1 MRILV
6 LTINYWPEQT
16 GIGAVLTHRCEYL
29 ASQGHDVTVCTAMP
43 YYPEWRIHPG
53 YTGKL
58 FSREE
63 RNGVNILR
71 SWLWVP
77 KKVTSAKRIAFEI
90 SFLASSLIRA
100 IRSRKPDVLLVA
112 SPPLGLGISAVLL
125 SRWWRIPF
133 VFDVQDLQPDAAAD
147 LGMLPGPLL
156 PLLYR
161 LEFMAYRNAARIS
174 TVTEGMRNKI
184 IEKGIPADKVVVV
197 PPTADSSWFDVGT
210 LISGDDFRRQHG
222 LQGKFVVGHCGNMGV
237 KQGLDLV
244 LDAAVRLKEQR
255 DLVFLLAG
263 DGAKKTCLERR
274 AAALGLD
281 NVRFLPLQDTATFLQ
296 MLAAMDVGLIVQQS
310 TVSDI
315 VFPSKTVALLSAA
328 RPVIAA
334 VNDNSEIGR
343 VIQSSRGGVVV
354 EPEGPHAF
362 VGAAQEFLSDP
373 EKRFAMG
380 ECGRQ
385 YALQHWEKN
394 RVLSAFENYLIDT
407 ARPADDDAIA
417 KAPISVQV
425 DESCPMKSSR

>member
-29 ASQGHDVTVCTAMP
+29 ASQGHEVTVCTAVP

-58 FSREE
+58 FFSEE

-77 KKVTSAKRIAFEI
+77 RKVTSAKRIAFET
-90 SFLASSLIRA
+90 SFLASSLLRA
-100 IRSRKPDVLLVA
+100 IRKRKPDVLLVT

-125 SRWWRIPF
+125 SRWWKVPY

-147 LGMLPGPLL
+147 LRMLPGPVL

-161 LEFMAYRNAARIS
+161 LEAMAYRNAALIS

-184 IEKGIPADKVVVV
+184 IVKGTPADKVVVV
-197 PPTADSSWFDVGT
+197 PPTADSSLFDVGT
-210 LISGDDFRRQHG
+210 LISGDEFRRKHNLG
-222 LQGKFVVGHCGNMGV
+222 GRFVVGHCGNMGV

-263 DGAKKTCLERR
+263 DGAKKASLEQR

-281 NVRFLPLQDTATFLQ
+281 NVRFLPLQDTPTFLE
-296 MLAAMDVGLIVQQS
+296 MLAAMDVGLIVQRP

-315 VFPSKTVALLSAA
+315 VFPSKTVTLLSAA

-334 VNDNSEIGR
+334 VNDNSEIGV
-343 VIQSSRGGVVV
+343 VIQNSRGGVVV
-354 EPEGPHAF
+354 EPEGPHALAD
-362 VGAAQEFLSDP
+362 AAQIFLSDP

-380 ECGRQ
+380 EYGRQ

-394 RVLSAFENYLIDT
+394 RVLSAFENHLIET
-407 ARPADDDAIA
+407 ASHADHDAMA
-417 KAPISVQV
+417 EVPISV
-425 DESCPMKSSR
+425 

>member
-29 ASQGHDVTVCTAMP
+29 AFQGHDVTVCTAMP

-53 YTGKL
+53 YTGKM

-63 RNGVNILR
+63 RNGVSILR

-77 KKVTSAKRIAFEI
+77 NRVTSAKRIAFET
-90 SFLASSLIRA
+90 SFLASSLLRA
-100 IRSRKPDVLLVA
+100 IRSRKPDLLLVA
-112 SPPLGLGISAVLL
+112 SPPLGLGLSAITL
-125 SRWWRIPF
+125 SRWWKIPY

-147 LGMLPGPLL
+147 LGMLPGPVL
-156 PLLYR
+156 PVLYR
-161 LEFMAYRNAARIS
+161 LEAMAYRNAALIS

-184 IEKGIPADKVVVV
+184 LEKGIRADTVVVV
-197 PPTADSSWFDVGT
+197 PPTADGSLFDVGT
-210 LISGDDFRRQHG
+210 LISGDEFRRKHNLG
-222 LQGKFVVGHCGNMGV
+222 GKFVVGHCGNMGV

-244 LDAAVRLKEQR
+244 LDAAVLLKEQR
-255 DLVFLLAG
+255 NLVFLLAG
-263 DGAKKTCLERR
+263 DGAKKACLEQR

-281 NVRFLPLQDTATFLQ
+281 NVRFLPLQDTSTFLE

-315 VFPSKTVALLSAA
+315 VFPSKTVTLLSAA

-343 VIQSSRGGVVV
+343 VIQNSRGGVVV
-354 EPEGPHAF
+354 EPEAPQALAHA
-362 VGAAQEFLSDP
+362 VQEFLSDP
-373 EKRFAMG
+373 ENRCAMG
-380 ECGRQ
+380 DNGRQ

-394 RVLSAFENYLIDT
+394 RVLSAFENYLIET
-407 ARPADDDAIA
+407 ASPAEHDAMTEV
-417 KAPISVQV
+417 PISI
-425 DESCPMKSSR
+425 

>member
-29 ASQGHDVTVCTAMP
+29 ASQGHEVTVCTAMP

-58 FSREE
+58 FFSEE

-77 KKVTSAKRIAFEI
+77 RKVTSAKRIAFET
-90 SFLASSLIRA
+90 SFLASSLLRA
-100 IRSRKPDVLLVA
+100 IRKRKPDVLLVT

-125 SRWWRIPF
+125 SRWWKVPY

-147 LGMLPGPLL
+147 LRMLPGPVL

-161 LEFMAYRNAARIS
+161 LEAMAYRNAALIS

-184 IEKGIPADKVVVV
+184 IVKGTPADKVVVV
-197 PPTADSSWFDVGT
+197 PPTADSSLFDVGT
-210 LISGDDFRRQHG
+210 LISGDEFRRKHNLG
-222 LQGKFVVGHCGNMGV
+222 GRFVVGHCGNMGV

-263 DGAKKTCLERR
+263 DGAKKASLEQR

-281 NVRFLPLQDTATFLQ
+281 NVRFLPLQDTPTFLE
-296 MLAAMDVGLIVQQS
+296 MLAAMDVGLIVQRP

-315 VFPSKTVALLSAA
+315 VFPSKTVTLLSAA

-334 VNDNSEIGR
+334 VNDNSEIGV
-343 VIQSSRGGVVV
+343 VIQNSRGGVVV
-354 EPEGPHAF
+354 EPEGPHALAD
-362 VGAAQEFLSDP
+362 AAQIFLSDP

-380 ECGRQ
+380 EYGRQ

-394 RVLSAFENYLIDT
+394 RVLSAFENHLIET
-407 ARPADDDAIA
+407 ASHADHDAMA
-417 KAPISVQV
+417 EVPISV
-425 DESCPMKSSR
+425 